1 MENDSEYSLEEEA
14 YDERIRIMLLGDSNV
29 GKTSILKRYCKNQF
43 SESYISSV
51 GIDFETKYIKV
62 DEKTINLQIW
72 DTAGQERYKVISK
85 NYYNKSDGFII
96 VYDITNKSSF
106 DSIVN
111 WVEDIKELASNDN
124 KNIILGNKCD
134 LESERKINKE
144 EGDNLA
150 KKYNCQFFEVSAQN
164 GKNIDKSF
172 LCLVQSI
179 LKDVN
184 NSYSSRRGSQ
194 IDKQSYSAN
203 NKKRKCC

>member
-172 LCLVQSI
+172 LCIVIYQ
-179 LKDVN
+179 N
-184 NSYSSRRGSQ
+184 GHF
-194 IDKQSYSAN
+194 
-203 NKKRKCC
+203 

>member
-1 MENDSEYSLEEEA
+1 MNNDLEYSLEEEA
-14 YDERIRIMLLGDSNV
+14 YDEKIKIMLIGDSNV
-29 GKTSILKRYCKNQF
+29 GKTSIVKRYCKNQF
-43 SESYISSV
+43 NESYISSI

-62 DEKTINLQIW
+62 GEKTINLQIW

-106 DSIVN
+106 DSIAN
-111 WVEDIKELASNDN
+111 WVQDIKELASHDN

-134 LESERKINKE
+134 LENDRKINKE

-172 LCLVQSI
+172 LCLIQSI
-179 LKDVN
+179 LQDVN
-184 NSYSSRRGSQ
+184 SSYSSRRGSE
-194 IDKQSYSAN
+194 IDKKSFN
-203 NKKRKCC
+203 EHNKKRKCC

>member
-150 KKYNCQFFEVSAQN
+150 KKYNSQFFEVSAQN

-194 IDKQSYSAN
+194 IDKQSFSAN

>member
-1 MENDSEYSLEEEA
+1 MHNNSECSLEEES
-14 YDERIRIMLLGDSNV
+14 YDERIRIMLIGDSNV

-43 SESYISSV
+43 SESYISTV

-62 DEKTINLQIW
+62 GKKTINLQIW
-72 DTAGQERYKVISK
+72 DTAGQERYKVIAK

-96 VYDITNKSSF
+96 IYDITNKNSF
-106 DSIVN
+106 NSISN
-111 WVEDIKELASNDN
+111 WVENIKELASHDN

-134 LESERKINKE
+134 LENMRKINKE
-144 EGDNLA
+144 EGDKIA
-150 KKYNCQFFEVSAQN
+150 KKYNCQFFEVSAHT

-179 LKDVN
+179 LQDVN
-184 NSYSSRRGSQ
+184 TSESSRRGSE
-194 IDKQSYSAN
+194 IDKQSFSVQ

>member
-194 IDKQSYSAN
+194 IDKKSFSAN